1 MNASSDGRPSPKTV
15 LAGATAWVVG
25 ADRRLGRSAAVELA
39 ARGALVWAIGTN
51 ERKLGEAVGEIAYQG
66 GRGKH
71 LCLPAEDASLAS
83 VLAACRAEQAPVA
96 SILALSVAAAEISA
110 PSFDAI
116 VATAC
121 SALVPRGA
129 LLFLLEGTPDEALAD
144 RLRRVARTVERREL
158 GQSVNVVAMP
168 SAAGDADGA
177 ARLGALLVTPA
188 AGGLTGQL
196 VVVASA

>member
-1 MNASSDGRPSPKTV
+1 
-15 LAGATAWVVG
+15 
-25 ADRRLGRSAAVELA
+25 
-39 ARGALVWAIGTN
+39 
-51 ERKLGEAVGEIAYQG
+51 
-66 GRGKH
+66 
-71 LCLPAEDASLAS
+71 
-83 VLAACRAEQAPVA
+83 
-96 SILALSVAAAEISA
+96 
-110 PSFDAI
+110 
-116 VATAC
+116 
-121 SALVPRGA
+121 
-129 LLFLLEGTPDEALAD
+129 LLEGTPDEALAD